1 MADECAWPK
10 SQSVRSARS
19 TACVHFQRKRN
30 KLARNPAKVLI
41 VGASGNLGFHL
52 TQHLLAGP
60 HRQRWLTH
68 KRAGN
73 LDDAVD
79 VLTNRLKRNGTG
91 EISLNNF
98 DVSGALF
105 QPGPEAF
112 LPRTNT
118 VSLSELRIS

>member
-1 MADECAWPK
+1 MP
-10 SQSVRSARS
+10 
-19 TACVHFQRKRN
+19 
-30 KLARNPAKVLI
+30 
-41 VGASGNLGFHL
+41 GNLGFHL

-68 KRAGN
+68 NRAGN

-91 EISLNNF
+91 EISLTNF
-98 DVSGALF
+98 DVSGVLF